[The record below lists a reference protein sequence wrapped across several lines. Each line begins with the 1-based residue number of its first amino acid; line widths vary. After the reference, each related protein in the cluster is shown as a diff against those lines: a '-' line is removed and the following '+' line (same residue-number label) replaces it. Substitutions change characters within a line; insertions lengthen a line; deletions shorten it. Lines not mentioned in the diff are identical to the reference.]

1 MEPFMSLRVTF
12 ELRDS
17 DLSHFRK
24 IMREAREVAVEHS
37 PEEILQSAHGLLE
50 AVKDV
55 ELPDFVRGRLERIKI
70 LIDMLEDAEW
80 QLPKEESD
88 RVMNALAY
96 FSEPEDLIPD
106 HVPGLG
112 FLDDAIMVELVC
124 REFQFEI
131 EAYSRFCRM
140 RAAEEQRGAKGHMAD
155 KDSREKWLAEY
166 RKQLQGWMKERR
178 HRSRH
183 GGRRSGSQR
192 SPFSLF

>member
-1 MEPFMSLRVTF
+1 MSLRVTF

-24 IMREAREVAVEHS
+24 IMREAREVAAEHS
-37 PEEILQSAHGLLE
+37 PEEILASAHGLLKSVE
-50 AVKDV
+50 KV

-70 LIDMLEDAEW
+70 LIDMLEDEEW
-80 QLPKEESD
+80 QLPQEETD

-96 FSEPEDLIPD
+96 FAEPEDLIPD

-124 REFQFEI
+124 REFRFEI

-140 RAAEEQRGAKGHMAD
+140 REAEEERGAKGKLAD
-155 KDSREKWLAEY
+155 KDAREKWLKEY
-166 RKQLQGWMKERR
+166 RKQLHGWMRERR
-178 HRSRH
+178 QRSRPAS
-183 GGRRSGSQR
+183 RRSGGKR

>member
-1 MEPFMSLRVTF
+1 MSLRVTF

-24 IMREAREVAVEHS
+24 IMREAREVAAEHS
-37 PEEILQSAHGLLE
+37 PEEVLASAHGLLASVE
-50 AVKDV
+50 KV

-70 LIDMLEDAEW
+70 LIDMLEDEEW
-80 QLPKEESD
+80 QLPREETD

-96 FSEPEDLIPD
+96 FAEPEDLIPD

-124 REFQFEI
+124 REFRFEI

-140 RAAEEQRGAKGHMAD
+140 RKAEEERGAKGKLAD
-155 KDSREKWLAEY
+155 KDAREQWLREY
-166 RKQLQGWMKERR
+166 RKQLHGWMRERR
-178 HRSRH
+178 HRSRPAS
-183 GGRRSGSQR
+183 RRSGGKR

>member
-1 MEPFMSLRVTF
+1 MSLRVTF

-17 DLSHFRK
+17 DLSHFRR
-24 IMREAREVAVEHS
+24 IMREAREVATEHS
-37 PEEILQSAHGLLE
+37 PEEILASAHGLLVS
-50 AVKDV
+50 VKKV

-70 LIDMLEDAEW
+70 LIDMLEDEEW
-80 QLPKEESD
+80 QLPREETD

-96 FSEPEDLIPD
+96 FAEPEDLIPD

-124 REFQFEI
+124 REFRFEI

-140 RAAEEQRGAKGHMAD
+140 RTAEEERGEKGKLAD
-155 KDSREKWLAEY
+155 RDAREKWLREY
-166 RKQLQGWMKERR
+166 RKQLHGWMRERR
-178 HRSRH
+178 QRTRSVS
-183 GGRRSGSQR
+183 RRSGGKR

>member
-1 MEPFMSLRVTF
+1 MSLRVTF
-12 ELRDS
+12 ELRES
-17 DLSHFRK
+17 DLQHFRT
-24 IMREAREVAVEHS
+24 IMREAREVAAEHS
-37 PEEILQSAHGLLE
+37 PDEILQAAHGLLA
-50 AVKDV
+50 AVNNV

-70 LIDMLEDAEW
+70 LIDMVEDREW
-80 QLPKEESD
+80 ALPEEETD

-131 EAYSRFCRM
+131 EAYSRFCKM
-140 RAAEEQRGAKGHMAD
+140 RSAEEERGSKGRLAD
-155 KDSREKWLAEY
+155 RDAREKWLAEY
-166 RKQLQGWMKERR
+166 RKQFQGWMRERR
-178 HRSRH
+178 QRTRLGS
-183 GGRRSGSQR
+183 RRSGSRR